1 MKDRKPP
8 CQKTSYKKV
17 GFDLKLLIIDQIQN
31 GQISINH
38 ASEKYQVSRSSI
50 DYWLKKYSTLEQK
63 KLGMSKKD
71 EIKKLKERIEEL
83 EFVKDFQQDIIA
95 DMELITGV
103 DMSKKSLPKTLA
115 DEIEKKKQDRL
126 KENGWSNVLG
136 SVNRLSTSAWNLTRP
151 KLTMTGS

>member
-1 MKDRKPP
+1 MKEQKPP
-8 CQKTSYKKV
+8 CRKKSYEKV

-31 GQISINH
+31 GRISTNY
-38 ASEKYQVSRSSI
+38 AAKKYNVPKSSI

-63 KLGMSKKD
+63 KLGMSKQD

-103 DMSKKSLPKTLA
+103 DLSKKSLPKTLA
-115 DEIEKKKQDRL
+115 DEIQKKKQNRL
-126 KENGWSNVLG
+126 KENG
-136 SVNRLSTSAWNLTRP
+136 
-151 KLTMTGS
+151 